1 MNAKSLPRAGRKRS
15 FPGFS
20 IQLVA
25 NSSISTLLST
35 AGKPLASADSTFGL
49 TFKVTKR
56 YRKFPNL
63 N

>member
-1 MNAKSLPRAGRKRS
+1 MPRAGRKRS

-25 NSSISTLLST
+25 NSSISTLLFT
-35 AGKPLASADSTFGL
+35 AGEALASSNTAFGL
-49 TFKVTKR
+49 TFKETKR
-56 YRKFPNL
+56 SRKFPSKGNL